1 MTEDSRTDVGSDEYE
16 PWMYPEP
23 IQDLEAWVQ
32 DNWEWFDPIHAHATI
47 WPDRPYQPDIDILVA
62 GCGSSQAA
70 VFALTNRAATV
81 TAIDTDQAALDH
93 AQSLKDTYG
102 LSNLELYRLPIDEAG
117 TLRRDFDLIVSTGA
131 LNTLRKPAAG
141 MKALGGCLRE
151 HGALGVML
159 YAKYGRIG
167 IEMLQSAFSGLG
179 LGPNEASVE
188 KVRETISALPSEH
201 PVQNFFKIAPAS
213 AQSDVALANVFLRG
227 RERSFTVAECIDL
240 VDSAGLVF
248 QGWLLNAPYYPHD
261 WFRPGSA
268 MDRAINAMP
277 DTELWSVVESLH
289 VLNASHFFLACRP
302 DRPKKSYIVDFSP
315 ADSLDYVPLMRMRCG
330 IDGQEIFRPN
340 WRTGITPAQ
349 SSFVRRI
356 DGDLTIRE
364 IVEQVMQSGELPRA
378 SKIELEEFGCKF
390 FEALWR
396 LDFIAISLAA
406 PGQVG

>member
-1 MTEDSRTDVGSDEYE
+1 MTEDSRIDVGSDEYA
-16 PWMYPEP
+16 PWLYPEP

-32 DNWEWFDPIHAHATI
+32 NNWEWFDPVHAHATI
-47 WPDRPYQPDIDILVA
+47 WPDRPYRPDLDILVA

-70 VFALTNRAATV
+70 VFALTNRDATV

-102 LSNLELYRLPIDEAG
+102 LSNLELHRLPIDEAG

-131 LNTLRKPAAG
+131 LNTIPKPAAG

-151 HGALGVML
+151 DGALGVML

-167 IEMLQSAFSGLG
+167 IEMLQSAFHDLG

-188 KVRETISALPSEH
+188 MVRETISALPLEH

-227 RERSFTVAECIDL
+227 RERSFTVDECIDL

-349 SSFVRRI
+349 SSFIRRI
-356 DGDLTIRE
+356 DGGYTIRE
-364 IVEQVMQSGELPRA
+364 IVEQVSQSGELPRA
-378 SKIELEEFGCKF
+378 SKVELQEFCCKF

-406 PGQVG
+406 PGQFG